1 MEEDSD
7 GVRGLLGTKMD
18 VAEVKQERGEGG
30 VHPAM
35 AQSSCFWGG
44 VKMGS
49 GNTAPALLATATQ
62 VQAEAGKG
70 VSV

>member
-1 MEEDSD
+1 MDLGDFLGPKWTLLRSNKKE
-7 GVRGLLGTKMD
+7 VR
-18 VAEVKQERGEGG
+18 VEI
-30 VHPAM
+30 HPAM

-70 VSV
+70 VRV